1 MQSTKFYFFTFQI
14 FNFSTEQEHEDDLET
29 EMMDTRH
36 LVSTD
41 EDAAASLCS
50 NIIETGD
57 ETGYH
62 TLEVDD
68 TELAEYP
75 THLALVL
82 KRPKIG
88 KNGMAEPDN
97 LEETYA
103 FVDLKYFM
111 PISANKYIM
120 KSHVNLDEPG
130 VAFTLPHFPMNT
142 AFMGESDPSL
152 PYCSTGPGNLLTS
165 NNYYE
170 PIPPHMQQET
180 VLLTSESDG
189 LQRSITS
196 NSMLMTHQGGQL
208 IHNSQLQYQTAPT
221 TCGQTII
228 QSYSLPS
235 SQQHQVYSQMA
246 YTCSSETYCGGP
258 SSTSSSPPMTSCSHD
273 QVVPSVATAD
283 SPSPPALQDH
293 HQQMQ
298 EMQQQQQPRLVLP
311 CPMGCADHSI
321 QSHHHQQQPQQQQ
334 QQQQQQQIQQQQ
346 ILRSS
351 PHPPSTV
358 QLQIRGKICSP
369 TSSLST
375 TAVGE
380 NIISVSS
387 TSASTKVIV
396 EAAKSIPIEGQSD
409 LQHMQQ
415 HHQVASLQEIKE
427 LDFSMF

>member
-1 MQSTKFYFFTFQI
+1 MI
-14 FNFSTEQEHEDDLET
+14 
-29 EMMDTRH
+29 DTRH
-36 LVSTD
+36 LVSAE
-41 EDAAASLCS
+41 EDPTGSLCS

-57 ETGYH
+57 ESGYH

-152 PYCSTGPGNLLTS
+152 QYCTAGPGNLLSS
-165 NNYYE
+165 NSYYE
-170 PIPPHMQQET
+170 PIPSHLQQET

-189 LQRSITS
+189 LQRSISS

-228 QSYSLPS
+228 QSYSVPS

-258 SSTSSSPPMTSCSHD
+258 SSTSSSPPMANCCHD
-273 QVVPSVATAD
+273 QVVPSVTTAD

-293 HQQMQ
+293 QQQMQ
-298 EMQQQQQPRLVLP
+298 EMQQQQQQQQPRLVLP

-321 QSHHHQQQPQQQQ
+321 QSQQHHQPQQQQ
-334 QQQQQQQIQQQQ
+334 QQQQQQQHQLQQQQ

-351 PHPPSTV
+351 PPSTV
-358 QLQIRGKICSP
+358 QLQIRGKMCSP
-369 TSSLST
+369 TSGLST
-375 TAVGE
+375 SAIGE

-387 TSASTKVIV
+387 ASASTKVIV
-396 EAAKSIPIEGQSD
+396 EAAKSIPIEGQND